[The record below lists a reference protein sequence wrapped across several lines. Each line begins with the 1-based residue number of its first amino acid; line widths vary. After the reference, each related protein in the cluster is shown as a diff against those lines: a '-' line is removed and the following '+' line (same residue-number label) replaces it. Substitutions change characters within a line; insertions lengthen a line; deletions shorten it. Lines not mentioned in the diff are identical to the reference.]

1 MEIKNLNRSLTNI
14 MMLSVIILAST
25 FNFQSKADDQT
36 SYTPTTL
43 ITGANRG
50 IGLEFTRQYLEMG
63 WNVIATARKP
73 EKADQLIDLKENYP
87 DHLTIQQL
95 DVTDHERIDQLALEL
110 KNQPIDLLLNNAGIS
125 GGSSNQLFGNMDYDV
140 YESVLSVNTI
150 GPLKMAEAFYPHV
163 KNSQLKKIVSVSSSE
178 GSIGTSFKRG
188 GGRLFF
194 YRSSKTALNMVM
206 VNLAFQLKGRGIAV
220 GMVNPGLTDTDFV
233 SGMPFPNMR
242 SAELAVSD
250 MIRNIETIS
259 VDNTAAYIN
268 YNGKPVP
275 W

>member
-1 MEIKNLNRSLTNI
+1 MKIKTLYKSLTGVL
-14 MMLSVIILAST
+14 MLSVFVLGTT
-25 FNFQSKADDQT
+25 FNFESKANEET

-50 IGLEFTRQYLEMG
+50 IGLEFTRQYLELG

-73 EKADQLIDLKENYP
+73 GKADQLIDLKEKYP

-95 DVTDHERIDQLALEL
+95 DVTDHERIDELALEL
-110 KNQPIDLLLNNAGIS
+110 KSEPIDLLLNNAGIS
-125 GGSSNQLFGNMDYDV
+125 GGSSNQLFGNMDYDI
-140 YESVLSVNTI
+140 YESVLMVNTI

-163 KNSQLKKIVSVSSSE
+163 KNSELKKIVSVSSSE
-178 GSIGTSFKRG
+178 GSIGTAFKRG

-206 VNLAFQLKGRGIAV
+206 VNLAFQLKSRGIAV

-233 SGMPFPNMR
+233 SDMPFPMR

>member
-1 MEIKNLNRSLTNI
+1 MKIQTLYKSLTT
-14 MMLSVIILAST
+14 MLMLSVFVLGTT
-25 FNFQSKADDQT
+25 FNFELKADEET

-73 EKADQLIDLKENYP
+73 GKADQLIDLKEKYP

-95 DVTDHERIDQLALEL
+95 DVTDHGRIDELALEL
-110 KNQPIDLLLNNAGIS
+110 KDQPIDLLLNNAGIS

-163 KNSQLKKIVSVSSSE
+163 KNSELKKIVSVSSSE
-178 GSIGTSFKRG
+178 GSIGTAFKRG

-206 VNLAFQLKGRGIAV
+206 VNLALQLKSRGIAV

-233 SGMPFPNMR
+233 SDMPFPMR

-250 MIRNIETIS
+250 MIRNIETIN

>member
-1 MEIKNLNRSLTNI
+1 MKIKTLYKSLTGVL
-14 MMLSVIILAST
+14 MLAVFVLGTT
-25 FNFQSKADDQT
+25 FNFESKADEET

-73 EKADQLIDLKENYP
+73 GKADQLIDLKEKYP

-95 DVTDHERIDQLALEL
+95 DVTDHGRIDELALEL
-110 KNQPIDLLLNNAGIS
+110 KDQPIDLLLNNAGIS
-125 GGSSNQLFGNMDYDV
+125 GGSSNQIFGNMDYDV

-163 KNSQLKKIVSVSSSE
+163 KNSELKKIVSVSSSE
-178 GSIGTSFKRG
+178 GSIGTAFKRG

-206 VNLAFQLKGRGIAV
+206 VNLAFQLKSRGIAV

-233 SGMPFPNMR
+233 SDMPFPMR

>member
-1 MEIKNLNRSLTNI
+1 MKIQTLYKSLTT
-14 MMLSVIILAST
+14 MLMLSVFVLGTT
-25 FNFQSKADDQT
+25 FNFELKADEET

-73 EKADQLIDLKENYP
+73 GKADQLIDLKEKYP

-95 DVTDHERIDQLALEL
+95 DVTDHERIDELALEL
-110 KNQPIDLLLNNAGIS
+110 KSEPIDLLLNNAGIS
-125 GGSSNQLFGNMDYDV
+125 GGSSNQLFGNMDYDI
-140 YESVLSVNTI
+140 YESVLMVNTI

-163 KNSQLKKIVSVSSSE
+163 KNSELKKIVSVSSSE
-178 GSIGTSFKRG
+178 GSIGTAFKRG

-206 VNLAFQLKGRGIAV
+206 VNLAFQLKSRGIAV

-233 SGMPFPNMR
+233 SDMPFPMR

>member
-1 MEIKNLNRSLTNI
+1 MKIQTLYKSLTG
-14 MMLSVIILAST
+14 MLMLAVFVLGTT
-25 FNFQSKADDQT
+25 FNSESKADEET

-73 EKADQLIDLKENYP
+73 GKADQLIDLKEKYP

-95 DVTDHERIDQLALEL
+95 DVTDHERIDELALEL
-110 KNQPIDLLLNNAGIS
+110 KSVPIDLLLNNAGIS
-125 GGSSNQLFGNMDYDV
+125 GGSSNQIFGNMDYDI

-163 KNSQLKKIVSVSSSE
+163 KNSELKKIVSVSSSE
-178 GSIGTSFKRG
+178 GSIGTAFKRG

-206 VNLAFQLKGRGIAV
+206 VNLAFQLKSRGIAV

-233 SGMPFPNMR
+233 SDMPFPMR

>member
-1 MEIKNLNRSLTNI
+1 MKIQTLYKSLTT
-14 MMLSVIILAST
+14 MLMLSVFVLGTT
-25 FNFQSKADDQT
+25 FNFELKADEET

-73 EKADQLIDLKENYP
+73 GKADQLVDLKEKYP

-95 DVTDHERIDQLALEL
+95 DVTDHGRIDELALEL
-110 KNQPIDLLLNNAGIS
+110 KDQPIDLLLNNAGIS

-140 YESVLSVNTI
+140 FESVLSVNTI

-163 KNSQLKKIVSVSSSE
+163 KNSELKKIVSVSSSE
-178 GSIGTSFKRG
+178 GSIGTASKRG

-206 VNLAFQLKGRGIAV
+206 VNLALQLKSRGIAV

-233 SGMPFPNMR
+233 SDMPFPMR

-250 MIRNIETIS
+250 MIRNIETIN

>member
-1 MEIKNLNRSLTNI
+1 MKIKTLYKSLTGVL
-14 MMLSVIILAST
+14 MLAVFVLGTT
-25 FNFQSKADDQT
+25 FNFESKADEET

-73 EKADQLIDLKENYP
+73 GKADQLIDLKEKYP

-95 DVTDHERIDQLALEL
+95 DVTDHERIDELALEL
-110 KNQPIDLLLNNAGIS
+110 KDQPIDLLLNNAGIS

-163 KNSQLKKIVSVSSSE
+163 KNSELKKIVSVSSSE
-178 GSIGTSFKRG
+178 GSIGTAFKRG

-206 VNLAFQLKGRGIAV
+206 VNLAFQLKSRGIAV

-233 SGMPFPNMR
+233 SDMPFPMR

>member
-1 MEIKNLNRSLTNI
+1 MKIKTLYKSLTGVL
-14 MMLSVIILAST
+14 MLAVFVLGTT
-25 FNFQSKADDQT
+25 FNFESKADEET

-73 EKADQLIDLKENYP
+73 GKADQLIDLKEKYP
-87 DHLTIQQL
+87 DHLTIKQL
-95 DVTDHERIDQLALEL
+95 DVTDHERIDELALEL
-110 KNQPIDLLLNNAGIS
+110 KNEPIDLLLNNAGIS
-125 GGSSNQLFGNMDYDV
+125 GGSSNQLFGNMDYDI
-140 YESVLSVNTI
+140 YESVLMVNTI

-163 KNSQLKKIVSVSSSE
+163 KNSELKKIVSVSSSE
-178 GSIGTSFKRG
+178 GSIGTAFKRG

-206 VNLAFQLKGRGIAV
+206 VNLAFQLKSRGIAV

-233 SGMPFPNMR
+233 SDMPFPMR

>member
-1 MEIKNLNRSLTNI
+1 MKIKTLYKSLTGVL
-14 MMLSVIILAST
+14 MLAVFVLGTT
-25 FNFQSKADDQT
+25 FNFESKADEET

-73 EKADQLIDLKENYP
+73 GKADQLIDLKEKYP

-95 DVTDHERIDQLALEL
+95 DVTDHGRIDELALEI
-110 KNQPIDLLLNNAGIS
+110 KDQPIDLLLNNAGIS

-163 KNSQLKKIVSVSSSE
+163 KNSELKKIVSVSSSE
-178 GSIGTSFKRG
+178 GSIGTAFKRG

-233 SGMPFPNMR
+233 SDMPFPMR

>member
-1 MEIKNLNRSLTNI
+1 
-14 MMLSVIILAST
+14 
-25 FNFQSKADDQT
+25 
-36 SYTPTTL
+36 
-43 ITGANRG
+43 
-50 IGLEFTRQYLEMG
+50 
-63 WNVIATARKP
+63 
-73 EKADQLIDLKENYP
+73 
-87 DHLTIQQL
+87 
-95 DVTDHERIDQLALEL
+95 
-110 KNQPIDLLLNNAGIS
+110 
-125 GGSSNQLFGNMDYDV
+125 
-140 YESVLSVNTI
+140 
-150 GPLKMAEAFYPHV
+150 MAEAFYPHV
-163 KNSQLKKIVSVSSSE
+163 KNSELKKIVSVSSSE
-178 GSIGTSFKRG
+178 GSIGTAFKRG

-206 VNLAFQLKGRGIAV
+206 VNLALQLKSRGIAV

-233 SGMPFPNMR
+233 SDMPFPMR

>member
-1 MEIKNLNRSLTNI
+1 MKIQTLYKSLTT
-14 MMLSVIILAST
+14 MLMLSVFVLGTT
-25 FNFQSKADDQT
+25 FNFESKADEET

-73 EKADQLIDLKENYP
+73 EKADQLIDLKEKYP

-95 DVTDHERIDQLALEL
+95 DVTDHERIDELALEL
-110 KNQPIDLLLNNAGIS
+110 KNEPIDLLLNNAGIS
-125 GGSSNQLFGNMDYDV
+125 GGSSNQLFGNMDYDI

-163 KNSQLKKIVSVSSSE
+163 KNSELKKIVSVSSSE
-178 GSIGTSFKRG
+178 GSIGTAFKRG

-206 VNLAFQLKGRGIAV
+206 VNLAFQLKSRGIAV

-233 SGMPFPNMR
+233 SDMPFPMR

>member
-1 MEIKNLNRSLTNI
+1 MKIKTLYKSLTGVL
-14 MMLSVIILAST
+14 MLAVFVLGTT
-25 FNFQSKADDQT
+25 FNFESKADEET

-73 EKADQLIDLKENYP
+73 GKADQLIDLKEKYP

-95 DVTDHERIDQLALEL
+95 DVTDHERIDELALEL
-110 KNQPIDLLLNNAGIS
+110 KSEPIDLLLNNAGIS
-125 GGSSNQLFGNMDYDV
+125 GGSSNQLFGNMDYDI
-140 YESVLSVNTI
+140 YESVLLVNTI

-163 KNSQLKKIVSVSSSE
+163 KNSELKKIVSVSSSE
-178 GSIGTSFKRG
+178 GSIGTAFKRG

-206 VNLAFQLKGRGIAV
+206 VNLAFQLKSRGIAV

-233 SGMPFPNMR
+233 SDMPFPMR

>member
-1 MEIKNLNRSLTNI
+1 MKIKTLYKSLTGVL
-14 MMLSVIILAST
+14 MLAVFVLGTT
-25 FNFQSKADDQT
+25 FNFESKADEET

-73 EKADQLIDLKENYP
+73 GKADQLIDLKEKYP

-95 DVTDHERIDQLALEL
+95 DVTDHGRIDELALEL
-110 KNQPIDLLLNNAGIS
+110 KDQPIDLLLNNAGIS
-125 GGSSNQLFGNMDYDV
+125 GGSSNQLFGNMDYDI

-163 KNSQLKKIVSVSSSE
+163 KNSELKKIVSVSSSE
-178 GSIGTSFKRG
+178 GSIGTAFKRG

>member
-1 MEIKNLNRSLTNI
+1 MKIKTLYKSLTGVL
-14 MMLSVIILAST
+14 MLAVFVLGTT
-25 FNFQSKADDQT
+25 FNFESKADEET

-73 EKADQLIDLKENYP
+73 GKADQLIDLKEKYP

-95 DVTDHERIDQLALEL
+95 DVTDHGRIDELALEL
-110 KNQPIDLLLNNAGIS
+110 KDQPIDLLLNNAGIS
-125 GGSSNQLFGNMDYDV
+125 GGSSNQLFGNMDYDI

-163 KNSQLKKIVSVSSSE
+163 KNSELKKIVSVSSSE
-178 GSIGTSFKRG
+178 GSIGTAFKRG

-206 VNLAFQLKGRGIAV
+206 VNLAFQLKSRGIAV

-233 SGMPFPNMR
+233 SDMPFPMR

>member
-1 MEIKNLNRSLTNI
+1 MKIKTLYKSLTT
-14 MMLSVIILAST
+14 MLMLSVFVLGTT
-25 FNFQSKADDQT
+25 FNFESKADEET

-73 EKADQLIDLKENYP
+73 GKADQLIDLKEKYP

-95 DVTDHERIDQLALEL
+95 DVTDHERIDELALEL
-110 KNQPIDLLLNNAGIS
+110 KSEPIDLLLNNAGIS
-125 GGSSNQLFGNMDYDV
+125 GGSSNQLFGNMDYDI

-163 KNSQLKKIVSVSSSE
+163 KNSELKKIVSVSSSE
-178 GSIGTSFKRG
+178 GSIGTAFKRG

-206 VNLAFQLKGRGIAV
+206 VNLAFQLKSRGIAV

-233 SGMPFPNMR
+233 SDMPFPMR

>member
-1 MEIKNLNRSLTNI
+1 MKIKTLYKSLTGVL
-14 MMLSVIILAST
+14 MLAVFVLGTT
-25 FNFQSKADDQT
+25 FNFESKADEEA

-73 EKADQLIDLKENYP
+73 GKADQLIDLKEKYP

-95 DVTDHERIDQLALEL
+95 DVTDHERIDELALEL
-110 KNQPIDLLLNNAGIS
+110 KSVPIDLLLNNAGIS
-125 GGSSNQLFGNMDYDV
+125 GGSSNQLFGNMDYDI

-163 KNSQLKKIVSVSSSE
+163 KNSELKKIVSVSSSE
-178 GSIGTSFKRG
+178 GSIGTAFKRG

-206 VNLAFQLKGRGIAV
+206 VNLAFQLKSRGIAV

-233 SGMPFPNMR
+233 SDMPFPMR

>member
-1 MEIKNLNRSLTNI
+1 MKIKTLYKSLTGVL
-14 MMLSVIILAST
+14 MLAVFVLGTT
-25 FNFQSKADDQT
+25 FNFESKADEET

-73 EKADQLIDLKENYP
+73 GKADQLIDLKEKYP

-95 DVTDHERIDQLALEL
+95 DVTDHERIDELALEL
-110 KNQPIDLLLNNAGIS
+110 KSVPIDLLLNNAGIS
-125 GGSSNQLFGNMDYDV
+125 GGSSNQLFGNMDYDI
-140 YESVLSVNTI
+140 YESVLMVNTI

-163 KNSQLKKIVSVSSSE
+163 KNSELKKIVSVSSSE
-178 GSIGTSFKRG
+178 GSIGTAFKRG

-206 VNLAFQLKGRGIAV
+206 VNLAFQLKSRGIAV

-233 SGMPFPNMR
+233 SDMPFPMR

>member
-1 MEIKNLNRSLTNI
+1 MKIKTLYKSLTGVL
-14 MMLSVIILAST
+14 MLAVFVLGTT
-25 FNFQSKADDQT
+25 FNFESKADEET

-50 IGLEFTRQYLEMG
+50 IGLEFTRQYLEIG

-73 EKADQLIDLKENYP
+73 EKADQLIDLKEKYP

-95 DVTDHERIDQLALEL
+95 DVTDHERIDELALEL
-110 KNQPIDLLLNNAGIS
+110 KNEPIDLLLNNAGIS
-125 GGSSNQLFGNMDYDV
+125 GGSSNQLFGNMDYDI
-140 YESVLSVNTI
+140 YESVLMVNTI

-163 KNSQLKKIVSVSSSE
+163 KNSELKKIVSVSSSE
-178 GSIGTSFKRG
+178 GSIGTAFKRG

-206 VNLAFQLKGRGIAV
+206 VNLALQLKSRGIAV

-233 SGMPFPNMR
+233 SDMPFPMR

>member
-1 MEIKNLNRSLTNI
+1 
-14 MMLSVIILAST
+14 
-25 FNFQSKADDQT
+25 
-36 SYTPTTL
+36 
-43 ITGANRG
+43 
-50 IGLEFTRQYLEMG
+50 MG

-73 EKADQLIDLKENYP
+73 GKADQLIDLKEKYP

-95 DVTDHERIDQLALEL
+95 DVTDHERIDGLALEL
-110 KNQPIDLLLNNAGIS
+110 KDQPIDLLLNNAGIS

-163 KNSQLKKIVSVSSSE
+163 KNSELKKIVSVSSSE
-178 GSIGTSFKRG
+178 GSIGTAFKRG

-206 VNLAFQLKGRGIAV
+206 VNLAFQLKSRGIAV

-233 SGMPFPNMR
+233 SDMPFPMR

-259 VDNTAAYIN
+259 LDNTAAYIN

>member
-1 MEIKNLNRSLTNI
+1 MKIKTLYKSLTGVL
-14 MMLSVIILAST
+14 MLAVFVLGTT
-25 FNFQSKADDQT
+25 FNFESKADEET

-73 EKADQLIDLKENYP
+73 GKADQLIDLKEKYP

-95 DVTDHERIDQLALEL
+95 DVTDHGRIDELALEL
-110 KNQPIDLLLNNAGIS
+110 KSEPIDLLLNNAGIS
-125 GGSSNQLFGNMDYDV
+125 GGSSNQLFGNMDYDI

-163 KNSQLKKIVSVSSSE
+163 KNSELKKIVSVSSSE
-178 GSIGTSFKRG
+178 GSIGTAFKRG

-206 VNLAFQLKGRGIAV
+206 VNLAFQLKSRGIAV

-233 SGMPFPNMR
+233 SDMPFPMR

>member
-1 MEIKNLNRSLTNI
+1 MKIKTLYKSLTGVL
-14 MMLSVIILAST
+14 MLAVFVLGTT
-25 FNFQSKADDQT
+25 FNFESKADEET

-73 EKADQLIDLKENYP
+73 GKADQLIDLKEKYP

-95 DVTDHERIDQLALEL
+95 DVTDHGRIDELALEL
-110 KNQPIDLLLNNAGIS
+110 KDQPIDLLLNNAGIS
-125 GGSSNQLFGNMDYDV
+125 GGSSNQIFGKMDYDV

-163 KNSQLKKIVSVSSSE
+163 KNSELKKIVSVSSSE
-178 GSIGTSFKRG
+178 GSIGTAFKRG

-206 VNLAFQLKGRGIAV
+206 VNLAFQLKSRGIAV

-233 SGMPFPNMR
+233 SDMPFPMR

>member
-1 MEIKNLNRSLTNI
+1 MKIQTLYKSLTT
-14 MMLSVIILAST
+14 MLMLAVFVLGTT
-25 FNFQSKADDQT
+25 FNFESKADEET

-73 EKADQLIDLKENYP
+73 GKADQLIDLKEKYP

-95 DVTDHERIDQLALEL
+95 DVTDHERIDELALEL
-110 KNQPIDLLLNNAGIS
+110 KSVPIDLLLNNAGIS
-125 GGSSNQLFGNMDYDV
+125 GGSSNQIFGNMDYDI

-163 KNSQLKKIVSVSSSE
+163 KNSELKKIVSVSSSE

-206 VNLAFQLKGRGIAV
+206 VNLAFQLKSRGIAV

-233 SGMPFPNMR
+233 SDMPFPMR

>member
-1 MEIKNLNRSLTNI
+1 MKIKTLYKSLTGVL
-14 MMLSVIILAST
+14 MLAVFVLGTT
-25 FNFQSKADDQT
+25 FNFESKADEET

-73 EKADQLIDLKENYP
+73 GKADQLIDLKEKYP

-95 DVTDHERIDQLALEL
+95 DVTDHGRIDELALEL
-110 KNQPIDLLLNNAGIS
+110 KDQPIDLLLNNAGIS
-125 GGSSNQLFGNMDYDV
+125 GGSSNQIFGNMDYDV

-163 KNSQLKKIVSVSSSE
+163 KNSELKKIVSVSSSE
-178 GSIGTSFKRG
+178 GSIGTAFKRG

-233 SGMPFPNMR
+233 SDMPFPMR

>member
-1 MEIKNLNRSLTNI
+1 MKIQTLYKSLTT
-14 MMLSVIILAST
+14 MLMLSVFVLGTT
-25 FNFQSKADDQT
+25 FNFELKADEET

-73 EKADQLIDLKENYP
+73 GKADQLIDLKEKYP

-95 DVTDHERIDQLALEL
+95 DVTDHGRIDELALEL
-110 KNQPIDLLLNNAGIS
+110 KDQPIDLLLNNAGIS

-163 KNSQLKKIVSVSSSE
+163 KNSELKKIVSVSSSE
-178 GSIGTSFKRG
+178 GSIGTASKRG

-206 VNLAFQLKGRGIAV
+206 VNLALQLKSRGIAV

-233 SGMPFPNMR
+233 SDMPFPMR

-250 MIRNIETIS
+250 MIRNIETIN

>member
-1 MEIKNLNRSLTNI
+1 MKIKTFYKSLTT
-14 MMLSVIILAST
+14 MLMLSVFVLGTT
-25 FNFQSKADDQT
+25 FNFELKAEKET

-73 EKADQLIDLKENYP
+73 GKADQLIDLKEKYP

-95 DVTDHERIDQLALEL
+95 DVTDHERIDELALEL
-110 KNQPIDLLLNNAGIS
+110 KSVPIDLLLNNAGIS
-125 GGSSNQLFGNMDYDV
+125 GGSSNQLFGNMDYDI

-163 KNSQLKKIVSVSSSE
+163 KNSELKKIVSVSSSE
-178 GSIGTSFKRG
+178 GSIGTAFKRG

-206 VNLAFQLKGRGIAV
+206 VNLAFQLKSRGIAV

-233 SGMPFPNMR
+233 SDMPFPMR